1 MADQLN
7 NMDRRGPTKAGL
19 VGAEGTLWACT
30 DDQIT
35 VPQTGTA
42 RTATTDVF
50 GHCKVFEPPVA

>member
-1 MADQLN
+1 MDR
-7 NMDRRGPTKAGL
+7 DRRGPTKAGL
-19 VGAEGTLWACT
+19 VGTEGTLWACT